1 MKPKAANEH
10 DDGLLEYLEDI
21 IGTSQFK
28 VPIEETAAEAE
39 TLNEVCVEKNSR
51 VQHVQKEKN
60 SLEEKKN
67 KAIAY
72 VKNENELALKQSA
85 LYQLYV
91 DECGDNIKVTEPV
104 VQQLQAQLEQELGKH
119 KGNEDEIKRLE
130 KSYQHGRKECEGLE
144 KNTDAMMK
152 EAAKYDKEHV
162 KFEEKSKHLVNKQ
175 KKLEKTLQTGRVAAS
190 ESQNM
195 IDKSIETIDDNSRQ
209 IAALEASV
217 EVEDR
222 ELFNIRESLKGKT
235 QGFSDQIAAKQK
247 SLEPWTEKINEKQS
261 AIAVARSELEIIQER
276 SNAGAVAAEEMQNRI
291 KSIEESRTAKQAEVE
306 HLKVQKSGCEK
317 NTSKIR
323 AEIDRLARKDP
334 EMRAQLSV
342 ARQKADE
349 ARSSLSATQTQG
361 NVLSGLKRLHDS
373 GRIQGFHGR
382 LGNLGTIDQKY
393 DVAISTA
400 CPSLDNIVVDT
411 VEVGQQCINYLR
423 QNNLGRAMFILLD
436 RLAHKDLSPIDT
448 PEGVPRLFDLVTSRD
463 DKFRPAFYSVLQ
475 NTLVAEDLQQANR
488 IAYGAKR
495 WRVVTLD
502 GQLIDKS
509 GTMSGGG
516 TKVARGGMSAK
527 IVADVSR
534 EQVVKL
540 EAERDSLEQEFQ
552 QFKSRQHE
560 LEGSLKEAQDSIAP
574 LETAIQKAEL
584 EMDSYARNLADAQ
597 KRIAEL
603 SAEQQP
609 SQSDDKRASTLR
621 KQIAT
626 LQGQV
631 DDIHEKT
638 ATVEDEIKAL
648 QDKIMEVG
656 GVKLRGQKAKVD
668 GLREQIKT
676 LNDEMSTAE
685 VAKAK
690 AEKQKAKHEK
700 SVVESQAE
708 IDNVL
713 QEMNNLNEVG
723 QKQTDIANRA
733 KRNAEEAQDV
743 SGVRQECTNWIQ
755 TERRNRHFSPRKR
768 TWPHSRPSSTRRPPS
783 STRSAASR
791 SRCAT
796 GSRRTPR
803 CLSRTKRNSD
813 TGKRS
818 SANSRFK
825 ASGATILDHTATF
838 QRLMLTN
845 RATAISASKKARPT
859 SSRHTPKTSWRT
871 STRTA

>member
-1 MKPKAANEH
+1 MESIAQMKPKAANEH

-21 IGTSQFK
+21 IGTSQYK

-72 VKNENELALKQSA
+72 VKNENELALEQSA
-85 LYQLYV
+85 LYQVYV
-91 DECGDNIKVTEPV
+91 DECGDNIKVTEQV
-104 VQQLQAQLEQELGKH
+104 IQQAQAQLDQELDKH
-119 KGNEDEIKRLE
+119 KGNEDEIKQLE
-130 KSYQHGRKECEGLE
+130 KTYQRGRKECDALE
-144 KNTDAMMK
+144 KNTEALIK

-162 KFEEKSKHLVNKQ
+162 KFEEKSKHLANKQ
-175 KKLEKTLQTGRVAAS
+175 KKLEKTLQASRVAIS
-190 ESQNM
+190 ESQNTV
-195 IDKSIETIDDNSRQ
+195 DKNMETIDHNSRQ
-209 IAALEASV
+209 IASLEASV
-217 EVEDR
+217 EAEDR
-222 ELFNIRESLKGKT
+222 ELANIRESLKGKT

-261 AIAVARSELEIIQER
+261 AIAVAQSELEILQER
-276 SNAGAVAAEEMQNRI
+276 SNAGAIAAEELQNRI
-291 KSIEESRTAKQAEVE
+291 TSIEESRTAKRAEVE
-306 HLKVQKSGCEK
+306 NLKAQKTECEK
-317 NTSKIR
+317 NVSRIR
-323 AEIDRLARKDP
+323 TEIDRLARKDP
-334 EMRAQLSV
+334 EMRAQLSA

-423 QNNLGRAMFILLD
+423 QNNLGRAIFILLD
-436 RLAHKDLSPIDT
+436 RLAQKDLSAIDT
-448 PEGVPRLFDLVTSRD
+448 PEGVPRLFDLVKPRD

-475 NTLVAEDLQQANR
+475 NTLVADDLQQANR

-516 TKVARGGMSAK
+516 TKVARGGMSSK
-527 IVADVSR
+527 LVSDVSK
-534 EQVVKL
+534 EQVTKL
-540 EAERDSLEQEFQ
+540 EAERDGLEQEFQ

-560 LEGSLKEAQDSIAP
+560 LEGCLKEAQDSIAP

-584 EMDSYARNLADAQ
+584 ELESHARNLADAQ

-603 SAEQQP
+603 SAEHQP

-631 DDIHEKT
+631 DDIHAKT

-668 GLREQIKT
+668 GLREQITT

-690 AEKQKAKHEK
+690 SEKQKAKHEK
-700 SVVESQAE
+700 SVVETQAD
-708 IDNVL
+708 IDGVL
-713 QEMNNLNEVG
+713 REMNDLNKVG
-723 QKQTDIANRA
+723 QHQTDIANRA
-733 KRNAEEAQDV
+733 KRNAEEGQDV
-743 SGVRQECTNWIQ
+743 S
-755 TERRNRHFSPRKR
+755 
-768 TWPHSRPSSTRRPPS
+768 
-783 STRSAASR
+783 
-791 SRCAT
+791 
-796 GSRRTPR
+796 
-803 CLSRTKRNSD
+803 
-813 TGKRS
+813 
-818 SANSRFK
+818 
-825 ASGATILDHTATF
+825 SGYSLIWGE
-838 QRLMLTN
+838 
-845 RATAISASKKARPT
+845 IG
-859 SSRHTPKTSWRT
+859 
-871 STRTA
+871 